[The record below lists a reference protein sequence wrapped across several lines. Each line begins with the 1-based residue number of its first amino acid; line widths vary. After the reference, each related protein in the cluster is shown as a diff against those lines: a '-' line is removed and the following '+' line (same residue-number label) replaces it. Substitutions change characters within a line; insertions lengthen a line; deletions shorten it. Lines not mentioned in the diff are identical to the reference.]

1 MSNATPEQIRQKCER
16 IPGWCKLPSEEQARI
31 EQAMIE
37 INESEDWHGHNQTVL
52 ALDHRRPGCH
62 GPRIAAVIDSV

>member
-16 IPGWCKLPSEEQARI
+16 IPGWRKLPLAEQARI

-37 INESEDWHGHNQTVL
+37 INESED
-52 ALDHRRPGCH
+52 
-62 GPRIAAVIDSV
+62 